1 MSAVFIYALCV
12 CMYVCVCLFVCMYVC
27 RYVHVRGGID
37 WNSLVVELF
46 HTLVKVSIVD
56 RTPNQKI

>member
-1 MSAVFIYALCV
+1 MSIKSAEYFCIGSLGSPT
-12 CMYVCVCLFVCMYVC
+12 
-27 RYVHVRGGID
+27 RGGID

-46 HTLVKVSIVD
+46 YTLVKVSIVD